1 MTKGRFLH
9 SRKNGYPIFSLIIP
23 AYNEEKYLPKLL
35 DSVEVACS
43 NYKGGADAI
52 EIIVVDNDSSDNTS
66 EMARERKCRVT
77 IESRRIIAAVRNT
90 GARLSSGKVLAFVDA
105 DSIIHPE
112 TFNAIDDCIGSGKV
126 VAGATGVKMERMS
139 VGIAAAYIIMVPMVW
154 LTGMDTGVVFCLK
167 DDFQKIGGY
176 NEERLFA
183 EDVNFLWDMKKLGR
197 LSGRKL
203 TRITSVKAICS
214 TRKFDEHG
222 DWHYAKMLMRFSF
235 MILFSRNSI
244 RKFAE
249 KYWYGKQRR

>member
-9 SRKNGYPIFSLIIP
+9 SGKNGCPVFSLIIP

-35 DSVEVACS
+35 DSVEVARF
-43 NYKGGADAI
+43 NYKGGADEI
-52 EIIVVDNDSSDNTS
+52 EIIVVDNDSSDNTV
-66 EMARERKCRVT
+66 ELAHERKCKVT
-77 IESRRIIAAVRNT
+77 KESRRIIAAVRNT
-90 GARLSSGKVLAFVDA
+90 GARLASGKVLAFVDA

-112 TFNAIDDCIGSGKV
+112 TFNTIDECISSGTV

-139 VGIAAAYIIMVPMVW
+139 LGIAAAYCIMVPMVW

-167 DDFQKIGGY
+167 DDYVKVGGY
-176 NEERLFA
+176 NEGRLFA

-197 LSGRKL
+197 SSGRKL

-222 DWHYAKMLMRFSF
+222 DWHYVKMLMRFSF
-235 MILFSRNSI
+235 MILFSRNSME
-244 RKFAE
+244 KFAE